1 MAKTISSSAATAA
14 GKTEAAV
21 VPADPERG
29 HGGAYRLVDGQ
40 RVLEQRT
47 QAAAAQP
54 SEPTTTADP
63 TVTPTAEGA

>member
-1 MAKTISSSAATAA
+1 M
-14 GKTEAAV
+14 
-21 VPADPERG
+21 PADPERG